1 MPVLAYCCSIVP
13 PYGESVYDCQEKC
26 LTPQGDA
33 NLDQACRSR
42 ITALRLSVDFTG
54 KNPGAGLFAA
64 DYVSKY
70 GLFTQKL

>member
-13 PYGESVYDCQEKC
+13 PYGDSVYDCQEKC
-26 LTPQGDA
+26 LTSQDYA
-33 NLDQACRSR
+33 NLDQACGSR
-42 ITALRLSVDFTG
+42 ITDLWLCVDSTA
-54 KNPGAGLFAA
+54 KSPAPRLFAA